1 MATLYVENFPDDR
14 YEALRQRAKKN
25 GKSMAAQ
32 VIELMAQLVPTEA
45 EMKKRLKAF
54 KELERIRA
62 LEPLG
67 PGPFPTAEEMIR
79 EDRER

>member
-1 MATLYVENFPDDR
+1 
-14 YEALRQRAKKN
+14 
-25 GKSMAAQ
+25 MAAQ